1 VKLELDRDERRAVG
15 RERAALNLPLPP
27 QALAQPREGLFANH
41 LTLYISV
48 VLIVALASY
57 GYWLKNR
64 SIFACQAYGY
74 SADQYLAYCGGGN
87 YADYEHG
94 AFLFDLEPP
103 SLQFAR
109 DADVLV
115 IGNSRLQIAL
125 STQPTADFFA
135 AAKARY
141 YLMGFSYNEN
151 AAYTGELLRKMRPR
165 ASVFIINVNDFF
177 RPGETVAAKAIL
189 HDPDAKSKYEWKG
202 FVQKLHRPIC
212 ERFGALCGRKYAVF
226 RSREN
231 GGYYRIPRDEP
242 VLHENAVS
250 YDPNVDPA
258 LVKDEIARAVDFLKQ
273 FAKGR
278 CVILTNAPYPGTNE
292 GESEAIAKGVGLPLV
307 TLENLEGLNT
317 SDGYHLDR
325 VSADG
330 WSRAFFEAVGPEI
343 RSCIERHG
351 VAS

>member
-1 VKLELDRDERRAVG
+1 MERT
-15 RERAALNLPLPP
+15 ALNLPLPP
-27 QALAQPREGLFANH
+27 QTLAKSRERLFANH

-48 VLIVALASY
+48 LLIVALASY
-57 GYWLKNR
+57 GYWLKTR
-64 SIFACQAYGY
+64 WIFACQAQGY

-103 SLQFAR
+103 SLEAAR

-135 AAKARY
+135 AAKAKY

-151 AAYTGELLRKMRPR
+151 VAFTGELLRKMQPR

-177 RPGETVAAKAIL
+177 RPGETVAAKGIL
-189 HDPDAKSKYEWKG
+189 HDPDAKNKYGWKA
-202 FVQKLHRPIC
+202 FAQKLHRPIC
-212 ERFGALCGRKYAVF
+212 ERFGALCGKRYAVF

-231 GGYYRIPRDEP
+231 GAYYRIPRDEP
-242 VLHENAVS
+242 VWPENAVS
-250 YDPNVDPA
+250 YDRSVDPA
-258 LVKDEIARAVDFLKQ
+258 LVQDETARAIDFLKQ
-273 FAKGR
+273 FAQGK
-278 CVILTNAPYPGTNE
+278 CVILTNAPYAGTNE
-292 GESEAIAKGVGLPLV
+292 GEAEAIAKGVGLPLV
-307 TLENLEGLNT
+307 TLENLEGLDT
-317 SDGYHLDR
+317 SDGHHLDR
-325 VSADG
+325 VSADR
-330 WSRAFFEAVGPEI
+330 WSRAFYEAVGPEI

-351 VAS
+351 AAS